1 MSNWFTNLFKSK
13 KKPIERK
20 ATYERKIAPRR
31 VVTTSEYS
39 DPIMDPV
46 IPLFIA
52 GEMSEQ
58 NSEQYIE
65 PRHFEFGGGQF
76 GGSGAGST
84 FDVEESRFDSS
95 PSNDYSSSDYSS
107 SSYDSGGCDSSSSC
121 D

>member
-1 MSNWFTNLFKSK
+1 MSNWFTSLFTPKK

-20 ATYERKIAPRR
+20 AVYERKTASRR
-31 VVTTSEYS
+31 IVTTSEEY

-46 IPLFIA
+46 IPFLIA
-52 GEMSEQ
+52 SEMSEQ

-65 PRHFEFGGGQF
+65 PSHFEFGGGQS
-76 GGSGAGST
+76 GGGGAGST

-95 PSNDYSSSDYSS
+95 PSNDYSSNDYS
-107 SSYDSGGCDSSSSC
+107 SSYDSGGCDSSSSF